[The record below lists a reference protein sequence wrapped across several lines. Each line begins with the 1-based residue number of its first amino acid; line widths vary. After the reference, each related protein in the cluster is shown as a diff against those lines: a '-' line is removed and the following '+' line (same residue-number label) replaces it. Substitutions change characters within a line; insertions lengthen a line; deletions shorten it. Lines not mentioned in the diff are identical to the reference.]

1 MYITKS
7 PTIIQ
12 VSGKKWIGNYD
23 SLVGATMGLQPNKNH
38 GKFRNAKFEDA
49 GSVTKINGWLDLA
62 GD

>member
-1 MYITKS
+1 
-7 PTIIQ
+7 
-12 VSGKKWIGNYD
+12 
-23 SLVGATMGLQPNKNH
+23 MGLQPNKNH